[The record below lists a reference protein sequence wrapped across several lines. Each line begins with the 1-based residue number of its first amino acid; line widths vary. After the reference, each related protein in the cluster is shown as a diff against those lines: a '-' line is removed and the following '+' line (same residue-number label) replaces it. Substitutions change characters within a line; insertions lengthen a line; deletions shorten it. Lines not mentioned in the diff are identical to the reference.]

1 MQTVASRPRPRPG
14 ATFRFAVPTA
24 LSLVLALGWAGP
36 AGAAKTHRHRPP
48 PVVAT
53 GQPAPAPMNSA
64 SAVSCG
70 DVEHCWAVG
79 FGTGTTAAVSV
90 SRDGGDTWARQFVPA
105 SVTALAGV
113 SCTGKLDCLAVGAT
127 ATAGAVIWTR
137 DGGHTWTLGA
147 VPAGAAAVTAVQC
160 APRLTCLALAT
171 DGMTYWSEVTT
182 DLGQS
187 WTRGG
192 NLPAGMSASPA
203 LTCPTPGTCLVAG
216 FAPTGPGRGAGA
228 IAATDSDGQTW
239 SAATVPTGIGILR
252 GITCTGSTCL
262 AAGTASTATTGFV
275 PGAGQLLTST
285 DGGATWAP
293 VPAGAPHDDAFA
305 ASCPNAKTCVVVGT
319 DWVGKSQPV
328 PKGAVIASLDAGTL
342 WRAATLRFVPV
353 GMAAISCPRVN
364 TCVAVGG
371 NVLVHIVL
379 PVRVVVVPKHR
390 TARPTSRVGGVR

>member
-1 MQTVASRPRPRPG
+1 MQIVAPRPRPHPR
-14 ATFRFAVPTA
+14 AIHRWAVPTA
-24 LSLVLALGWAGP
+24 LSLGLAL
-36 AGAAKTHRHRPP
+36 AGAVPAAAAKHRPHPPP

-64 SAVSCG
+64 TAVSCG
-70 DVEHCWAVG
+70 DVAHCWAVG
-79 FGTGTTAAVSV
+79 FGTGTTAAVSA
-90 SRDGGDTWARQFVPA
+90 SRDGGDTWVNQLVPA

-137 DGGHTWTLGA
+137 DGGQTWTLGA
-147 VPAGAAAVTAVQC
+147 TPTGAAAVTAVQC
-160 APRLTCLALAT
+160 TAKLTCVALAT

-192 NLPAGMSASPA
+192 NLPAGMSASSA
-203 LTCPTPGTCLVAG
+203 LSCPTSGTCLVAG

-228 IAATDSDGQTW
+228 IATTANDGQTW
-239 SAATVPTGIGILR
+239 SAATLPTSIGILR
-252 GITCTGSTCL
+252 GITCTGPTCL

-275 PGAGQLLTST
+275 PAAGQLLTST
-285 DGGATWAP
+285 DGGATWVP
-293 VPAGAPHDDAFA
+293 VPVGAPHDDAFA
-305 ASCPNAKTCVVVGT
+305 ASCPNAETCVVVGT
-319 DWVGKSQPV
+319 DWVGQSQPV
-328 PKGAVIASLDAGTL
+328 PTGAVIASLDAGAV

-353 GMAAISCPRVN
+353 GMAAISCPQVD

-379 PVRVVVVPKHR
+379 PVHAPAPTH
-390 TARPTSRVGGVR
+390 RPTRPSSRAGGIR